1 MKDLIEKLEDTRDY
15 IKGRTQSI
23 NVALKFEE
31 LEWLLQALTSVKSAE
46 EVLILQKALNEYITL
61 KHTQEECIGFIDGFK
76 KAMHDFANNSEAMK
90 REYQRA
96 VCVYS
101 DQHRAEFEYRRTEH
115 LNPIVTSYS
124 ARAGQYEVGQIYI
137 IKIISK

>member
-1 MKDLIEKLEDTRDY
+1 MKEQLIEKLKDSRDH

-46 EVLILQKALNEYITL
+46 EVPLLQKALNEYINL
-61 KHTQEECIGFIDGFK
+61 RHTQEECIGFIDGFK

-90 REYQRA
+90 EGAIIFGNHLKAYFKIVGNKIEILDAVNGWGDNVQTTEIKVEYLTNK
-96 VCVYS
+96 
-101 DQHRAEFEYRRTEH
+101 E
-115 LNPIVTSYS
+115 
-124 ARAGQYEVGQIYI
+124 
-137 IKIISK
+137 K